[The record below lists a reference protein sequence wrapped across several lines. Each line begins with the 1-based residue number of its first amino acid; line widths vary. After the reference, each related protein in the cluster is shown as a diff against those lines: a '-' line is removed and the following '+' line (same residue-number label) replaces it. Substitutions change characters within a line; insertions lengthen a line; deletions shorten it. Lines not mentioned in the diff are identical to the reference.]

1 MEGRDRH
8 LSFNLKNMPGPFET
22 NTVVSKRIIDA
33 VTATTVSD
41 PYVVSGAKK
50 ISFMFTRANHA
61 AGSSAFSVEGSLDG
75 VTYVALNKL
84 ISNATNTNAQT
95 LTRVAS
101 VSLAANGSALASLDI
116 EHDALYTIR
125 VTATEVTDGTHSA
138 VVLVE
143 R

>member
-1 MEGRDRH
+1 
-8 LSFNLKNMPGPFET
+8 MPGALEKDTLF
-22 NTVVSKRIIDA
+22 VKRMIDA

-41 PYVVSGAKK
+41 PLLVSGAKK

-61 AGSSAFSVEGSLDG
+61 AGTSTFTVEGSLDG

-95 LTRVAS
+95 LTRTAS
-101 VSLAANGSALASLDI
+101 VVLSANGSTLASLDI
-116 EHDALYTIR
+116 EQDTLYMIR
-125 VTATEVTDGTHSA
+125 VTATEGTDGTHSA
-138 VVLVE
+138 VVLIE